1 MPRTKQQYEEIR
13 KASKQKILDA
23 ALEVFARDGYHSSTV
38 SSIANTAGISKGL
51 LYNYFKSKED
61 VLNELMLGLFDE
73 FMAELLPLKPGE
85 KIQKEHLIN
94 FINKSVDLVLEKP
107 KFWKLYFGIFVQPD
121 VMTML
126 MKEVMEKVYPYMISL
141 AQYFKEKG
149 EEDPIATMRY
159 FSAIM
164 DGIQFHIILDPD
176 TFPAEKIK
184 QMIIK
189 QFT

>member
-13 KASKQKILDA
+13 KVSKQKILDA
-23 ALEVFARDGYHSSTV
+23 ALVVFARDGYHSSTV
-38 SSIANTAGISKGL
+38 SSIANIAGISKGL
-51 LYNYFKSKED
+51 LYNYFKSKEEL
-61 VLNELMLGLFDE
+61 LNELMIGMFDE
-73 FMAELLPLKPGE
+73 FMKELLPLKPGE
-85 KIQKEHLIN
+85 KIMKKHVIN

-107 KFWKLYFGIFVQPD
+107 EYWKLYFGVFVQPD
-121 VMTML
+121 VMSML
-126 MKEVMEKVYPYMISL
+126 MKKVMDKVYPYMISI

-159 FSAIM
+159 FSAIL
-164 DGIQFHIILDPD
+164 DGIQFHIIIDPE

-184 QMIIK
+184 QFMIK